1 MTWKLISKSSYSQLL
16 GELETKLENN
26 QHKYRMT
33 VSEKHLN
40 SGNFAHGGFL
50 MSFLDNVMGNAAYK
64 SFGSRPCVTISMNTH
79 FTFSAQKGDELI
91 GIPSIERMTKRL
103 CFVKCQVFS
112 NNEIIVSGNGIWKL
126 VKTSSMKTVKDKKL
140 DDDGGW

>member
-26 QHKYRMT
+26 QYKYRMT
-33 VSEKHLN
+33 VSERHLN
-40 SGNFAHGGFL
+40 SGNFADGGFL
-50 MSFLDNVMGNAAYK
+50 MSFLDNVMGNASYK
-64 SFGSRPCVTISMNTH
+64 SFGNRPCVTISMNTH

-91 GIPSIERMTKRL
+91 GIPSIERMTKTL

-126 VKTSSMKTVKDKKL
+126 VKISSMKTVKDKKL

>member
-40 SGNFAHGGFL
+40 SGKFAHGGFL

-64 SFGSRPCVTISMNTH
+64 SFGNRPCVTISMNTH
-79 FTFSAQKGDELI
+79 FTFSAQKGDELM
-91 GIPSIERMTKRL
+91 GIPFIERMTKTL

>member
-50 MSFLDNVMGNAAYK
+50 MSFLDNVMGNAAYR
-64 SFGSRPCVTISMNTH
+64 SFSNRPCVTISMNTH

-91 GIPSIERMTKRL
+91 GIPSIERVTKTL

>member
-64 SFGSRPCVTISMNTH
+64 SFGNRPCVTISMNTH
-79 FTFSAQKGDELI
+79 FTFSAQKGDELT
-91 GIPSIERMTKRL
+91 GIPSIERMTKTL

>member
-1 MTWKLISKSSYSQLL
+1 MTWKLISKSSYSHLL

-33 VSEKHLN
+33 VAQKHLN

-64 SFGSRPCVTISMNTH
+64 SFGNRPCVTISMNTH

-91 GIPSIERMTKRL
+91 GIPSIERMTKTL

-126 VKTSSMKTVKDKKL
+126 VKITSMKTVKDKKL

>member
-26 QHKYRMT
+26 QLKYRMT
-33 VSEKHLN
+33 VSKKHLN

-64 SFGSRPCVTISMNTH
+64 SFGNRPCVTISMNTH

-91 GIPSIERMTKRL
+91 GIPSIERMTKTL

>member
-33 VSEKHLN
+33 VSEIHLN

-64 SFGSRPCVTISMNTH
+64 SFGNRPCVTISMNTH

-91 GIPSIERMTKRL
+91 GIPSIERMTKTL

>member
-64 SFGSRPCVTISMNTH
+64 SFGNRPCVTISMNTH
-79 FTFSAQKGDELI
+79 FTFSALKGDELF
-91 GIPSIERMTKRL
+91 GIPSIERMTKTL

>member
-1 MTWKLISKSSYSQLL
+1 MTWKVISKSSYSQLL
-16 GELETKLENN
+16 GVLETKLENN
-26 QHKYRMT
+26 HYKYRMI
-33 VSEKHLN
+33 VAEKHLN

-64 SFGSRPCVTISMNTH
+64 SFGNRPCVTISMNTH

-91 GIPSIERMTKRL
+91 GIPSIERMTKTL

>member
-50 MSFLDNVMGNAAYK
+50 MSFWIMLWAMLHI
-64 SFGSRPCVTISMNTH
+64 SR
-79 FTFSAQKGDELI
+79 
-91 GIPSIERMTKRL
+91 
-103 CFVKCQVFS
+103 
-112 NNEIIVSGNGIWKL
+112 L
-126 VKTSSMKTVKDKKL
+126 VIDHV
-140 DDDGGW
+140 

>member
-16 GELETKLENN
+16 GDLETKLENN
-26 QHKYRMT
+26 LHNYRMT

-64 SFGSRPCVTISMNTH
+64 SFGNRPCVTISMNTH

-91 GIPSIERMTKRL
+91 GIPSIERMTKTL

-126 VKTSSMKTVKDKKL
+126 VKISSMKTVKDKKL

>member
-1 MTWKLISKSSYSQLL
+1 MTWKLISKSSYSKLL
-16 GELETKLENN
+16 GDLETKLENN
-26 QHKYRMT
+26 LHKYRMT

-64 SFGSRPCVTISMNTH
+64 SFGNRPCVTISMNTH

-91 GIPSIERMTKRL
+91 GIPTIERMTKTL
-103 CFVKCQVFS
+103 CFVKCQVLS

>member
-1 MTWKLISKSSYSQLL
+1 
-16 GELETKLENN
+16 
-26 QHKYRMT
+26 MT

-64 SFGSRPCVTISMNTH
+64 SFGNRPCVTISMNTH

-91 GIPSIERMTKRL
+91 GIPSIERMTKTL

>member
-26 QHKYRMT
+26 LHTYRMT

-64 SFGSRPCVTISMNTH
+64 SFGNRPCVTISMNTH

-91 GIPSIERMTKRL
+91 GIPSIERMTKTL

-126 VKTSSMKTVKDKKL
+126 VKITSMKTVKDKKL

>member
-40 SGNFAHGGFL
+40 SGYFAHGGFL
-50 MSFLDNVMGNAAYK
+50 MSFLDNVMGNTAYK
-64 SFGSRPCVTISMNTH
+64 SFGNRPCVTISMNTH

-91 GIPSIERMTKRL
+91 GIPSIERMTKTL

>member
-16 GELETKLENN
+16 GELATKLENN

-64 SFGSRPCVTISMNTH
+64 SFGNRPCVTISMNIH

-91 GIPSIERMTKRL
+91 GIPSIERMSKTL

>member
-16 GELETKLENN
+16 VELERKLENN

-64 SFGSRPCVTISMNTH
+64 SFGNRPCVTISMNTH

-91 GIPSIERMTKRL
+91 GIPSIERMTKTL

-126 VKTSSMKTVKDKKL
+126 VKISSMKTVKDKKL

>member
-1 MTWKLISKSSYSQLL
+1 MTWKVISKSSYSQLL
-16 GELETKLENN
+16 GVLETKLENN

-64 SFGSRPCVTISMNTH
+64 SFGNKPCVTISMNTH

-91 GIPSIERMTKRL
+91 GIPYIERMTKTL

-126 VKTSSMKTVKDKKL
+126 VKTLSMKTVKDKKL

>member
-33 VSEKHLN
+33 VSGKHLN

-64 SFGSRPCVTISMNTH
+64 SFGNRPCVTISMNTH
-79 FTFSAQKGDELI
+79 FTFSAQKGNELI
-91 GIPSIERMTKRL
+91 GIPSIERMTKTL

>member
-64 SFGSRPCVTISMNTH
+64 SFGNRPCVTISMNTH

-91 GIPSIERMTKRL
+91 GIPSIERMTKTL
-103 CFVKCQVFS
+103 CFVKCLS
-112 NNEIIVSGNGIWKL
+112 LIHI
-126 VKTSSMKTVKDKKL
+126 
-140 DDDGGW
+140 

>member
-16 GELETKLENN
+16 GELETKSENN
-26 QHKYRMT
+26 QDKYRMI
-33 VSEKHLN
+33 VAEKHLN
-40 SGNFAHGGFL
+40 AGNFAHGGFL

-64 SFGSRPCVTISMNTH
+64 SFGNKPCVTISMNTH
-79 FTFSAQKGDELI
+79 FTFSAKKGEELI
-91 GIPSIERMTKRL
+91 GYPTIEKMTNTL
-103 CFVKCQVFS
+103 CFVRCQVFS

-126 VKTSSMKTVKDKKL
+126 VKKSSIRSVKDKKA

>member
-33 VSEKHLN
+33 VSEKHVN
-40 SGNFAHGGFL
+40 AGHFAHGGFL

-64 SFGSRPCVTISMNTH
+64 SFGNRPCVTISMNTH

-91 GIPSIERMTKRL
+91 GIPSIERMTKTL

-126 VKTSSMKTVKDKKL
+126 VKTLSMKTVKDKKL

>member
-16 GELETKLENN
+16 GVLETKLENN

-64 SFGSRPCVTISMNTH
+64 SFGNRPCVTISMNTH
-79 FTFSAQKGDELI
+79 FIFSAQKGDELI
-91 GIPSIERMTKRL
+91 GIPSIERMTKTL

-126 VKTSSMKTVKDKKL
+126 VKTLSMKTVKDKKL

>member
-64 SFGSRPCVTISMNTH
+64 SFGNRPCVTISMNTH

-91 GIPSIERMTKRL
+91 GIPSIERMTKTL

-112 NNEIIVSGNGIWKL
+112 NNEIIVSGNGIW
-126 VKTSSMKTVKDKKL
+126 TVSYTHLTLPTKNEV
-140 DDDGGW
+140 

>member
-1 MTWKLISKSSYSQLL
+1 MTWKLISKSSYSKLL

-64 SFGSRPCVTISMNTH
+64 SFGNRPCVTISMNTH

-91 GIPSIERMTKRL
+91 GIPSIERMTNTL
-103 CFVKCQVFS
+103 CFVNCKVFS
-112 NNEIIVSGNGIWKL
+112 KNEIIVSGSGIWKL
-126 VKTSSMKTVKDKKL
+126 VKTSSIKSVKDKKA

>member
-1 MTWKLISKSSYSQLL
+1 MNWKAISNSQYSKLL
-16 GELETKLENN
+16 GQLETKQEDG
-26 QHKYRMT
+26 KDIYRMFVENT
-33 VSEKHLN
+33 HLN

-64 SFGSRPCVTISMNTH
+64 SFGNKPCVTISMNTH

-91 GIPSIERMTKRL
+91 GLPTIERMTKTL
-103 CFVKCQVFS
+103 CFVNCKVFS
-112 NNEIIVSGNGIWKL
+112 KNEIIVSGSGIWKL
-126 VKTSSMKTVKDKKL
+126 VKTSSIKSVKDKKA

>member
-1 MTWKLISKSSYSQLL
+1 MTWKLISKSSYSKLL

-33 VSEKHLN
+33 VSGKHLN

-64 SFGSRPCVTISMNTH
+64 SFGNRPCVTISMNTH
-79 FTFSAQKGDELI
+79 FTFSAQKGDKLI
-91 GIPSIERMTKRL
+91 GIPSIERRTKTL

>member
-1 MTWKLISKSSYSQLL
+1 MTWKVISKSSYSQLL
-16 GELETKLENN
+16 GVLETKLENN
-26 QHKYRMT
+26 HNKYRMI
-33 VSEKHLN
+33 VAEKHLN

-64 SFGSRPCVTISMNTH
+64 SFGNRPCVTISMNTH

-91 GIPSIERMTKRL
+91 GIPSIERMTKTL

>member
-1 MTWKLISKSSYSQLL
+1 MTWKLISKSSYSLLL
-16 GELETKLENN
+16 GELETKQENN
-26 QHKYRMT
+26 QNIYRIT
-33 VSEKHLN
+33 VAEKHLN
-40 SGNFAHGGFL
+40 SGNSAHGGFL

-64 SFGSRPCVTISMNTH
+64 SFGNRPCVTISMNTH

-91 GIPSIERMTKRL
+91 GIPSIERMTKTL

-112 NNEIIVSGNGIWKL
+112 KNEIIVSGNGIWKL
-126 VKTSSMKTVKDKKL
+126 VKTSLSKSVKDKKA

>member
-64 SFGSRPCVTISMNTH
+64 SFGNRPCVTISMNTH
-79 FTFSAQKGDELI
+79 FTYSAKKGDELI
-91 GIPSIERMTKRL
+91 GIPSIERMTKTL

-126 VKTSSMKTVKDKKL
+126 VKTTSMKTVKDKKL